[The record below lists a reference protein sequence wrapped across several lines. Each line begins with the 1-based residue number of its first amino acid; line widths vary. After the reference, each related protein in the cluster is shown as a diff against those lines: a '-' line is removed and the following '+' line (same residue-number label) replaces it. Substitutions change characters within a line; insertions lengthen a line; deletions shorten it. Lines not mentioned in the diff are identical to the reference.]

1 MSGIKR
7 TIFRR
12 ESGKIGVVIMAA
24 ASIGASQ
31 EASAQT
37 PASELESE
45 FIFELVLDVDAQID
59 AGHTSIAPVAGGTFS
74 GPRIAGTVHPGGA
87 DWITQVSGHSSLD
100 VRITLETDD
109 GELIYMSY
117 TGIVNAGYWRVRP
130 IFHTAS
136 EKYDWL
142 NHTVFVGKN
151 KQVAG
156 KVAYDIFR
164 IL

>member
-12 ESGKIGVVIMAA
+12 ESAKISAVVLTA

-45 FIFELVLDVDAQID
+45 FLLELVLDVDSQID

-74 GPRIAGTVHPGGA
+74 GPRISGTVHPGGA
-87 DWITQVSGHSSLD
+87 EIDSKDCRIDGRGRNHNEFISVASL
-100 VRITLETDD
+100 I
-109 GELIYMSY
+109 S
-117 TGIVNAGYWRVRP
+117 ARVLWPATFDEGR
-130 IFHTAS
+130 
-136 EKYDWL
+136 
-142 NHTVFVGKN
+142 
-151 KQVAG
+151 
-156 KVAYDIFR
+156 
-164 IL
+164 